1 MVGILISDSVVKYTS
16 RSLFEL
22 PEKVSA
28 TEKLASFEKTY
39 WRIEPLSAEHWLT
52 VITYWGSIHVWR
64 YNSWGRGVGLTIR
77 GGSARKGNLAVT
89 MYKIHNELSPLNP
102 RRIFTNTSNVP
113 THTIIR
119 NSELNY
125 VPRLRAESEKGSLHY
140 RESVLWNKISS
151 EIRNL
156 PSLNVFKTSWERLF
170 NTPWIIVTLIIINS
184 QVVP

>member
-1 MVGILISDSVVKYTS
+1 M
-16 RSLFEL
+16 
-22 PEKVSA
+22 
-28 TEKLASFEKTY
+28 LASFEKAY

-77 GGSARKGNLAVT
+77 GKPEREIWLWQCIKSIMNFPRWIRGGSLPT
-89 MYKIHNELSPLNP
+89 PQMY
-102 RRIFTNTSNVP
+102 

-140 RESVLWNKISS
+140 KESVLWNKISS